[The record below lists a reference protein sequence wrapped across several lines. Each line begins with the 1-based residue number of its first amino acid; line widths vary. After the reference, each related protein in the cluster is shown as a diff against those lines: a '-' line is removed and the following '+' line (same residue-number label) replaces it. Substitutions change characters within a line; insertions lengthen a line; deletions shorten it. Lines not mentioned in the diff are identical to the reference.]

1 MVRSRDGRDGI
12 KLRGG
17 IYYENFSVNGRQFR
31 GSLKTGDRDIAKTL
45 VAAKRAAALLGVATG
60 KKPEITVAAAVIR
73 HWNEYAQHWR
83 TAYQAQIHNRTLVDE
98 LGANTL
104 LSDLDFNRL
113 SAFVAGRRAHLENAS
128 VNRETGHLRAIVNAC
143 DEWGYNVPKLPWRS
157 SRGPNLW
164 LDEPENRQ
172 TIVSEDTEE
181 ALLAALRED
190 FRPVARFAIV
200 SGVRREN
207 ALALRWTQI
216 DWQAE
221 TITFRTKSKKPG
233 GKLHVIALTE
243 RLKAILSRERGNHP
257 EFVFTYICR
266 HTVPSPDPERLRRR
280 GERYPMTLD
289 GQNFRRDWVRARQ
302 AVGLPELRFHDLR
315 HTAGTR
321 ITRQRGIKAAQKLL
335 GHADL
340 RTTERYAAFEL
351 GDLREA
357 MEAVDRTAQISH
369 KGFREPTKK
378 IGGTNG

>member
-1 MVRSRDGRDGI
+1 MNTRS
-12 KLRGG
+12 
-17 IYYENFSVNGRQFR
+17 
-31 GSLKTGDRDIAKTL
+31 TGAPLTRHIST
-45 VAAKRAAALLGVATG
+45 TG
-60 KKPEITVAAAVIR
+60 PWSPK
-73 HWNEYAQHWR
+73 
-83 TAYQAQIHNRTLVDE
+83 

-113 SAFVAGRRAHLENAS
+113 SAFVAARRARLENAS

-157 SRGPNLW
+157 SRGPTCGST
-164 LDEPENRQ
+164 NRR
-172 TIVSEDTEE
+172 TARPSSPRIPSRRW
-181 ALLAALRED
+181 LAALRED

-243 RLKAILSRERGNHP
+243 RLKAILSRERGNHA
-257 EFVFTYICR
+257 EFVFTYVCR
-266 HTVPSPDPERLRRR
+266 HTVPSPDPERRRRR

-321 ITRQRGIKAAQKLL
+321 ITRERGIKAAQKLL

-357 MEAVDRTAQISH
+357 MEAVNRTAQISH
-369 KGFREPTKK
+369 KGFGAPAKK
-378 IGGTNG
+378 VGGTNG